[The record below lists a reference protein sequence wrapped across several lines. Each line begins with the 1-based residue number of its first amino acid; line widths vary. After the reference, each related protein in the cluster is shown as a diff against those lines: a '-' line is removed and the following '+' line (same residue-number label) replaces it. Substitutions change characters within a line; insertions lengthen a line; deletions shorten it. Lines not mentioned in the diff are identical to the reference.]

1 MITATYTDLRSN
13 LKDYLDRVVK
23 DSDNVI
29 VNRGGGSA
37 VVIMSMEEYES
48 MVETAYVMSQPDLVE
63 AIRQGD
69 EDVKNAQ
76 AEKQKAESERD
87 ELQRKLDMI
96 TAEAGNKTGWDLVK
110 ACIDPAYAAVLEELT
125 KRLVEKFNLDEL
137 EPQEVLISFFMQYY
151 YNQEWE
157 FSGMPFIMKQSEIL
171 EIVQGVYPDM
181 TAKVLRQALQV
192 KKK

>member
-29 VNRGGGSA
+29 VNRGAGSA

-69 EDVKNAQ
+69 EDVKRGNY
-76 AEKQKAESERD
+76 EVVNID
-87 ELQRKLDMI
+87 EL
-96 TAEAGNKTGWDLVK
+96 
-110 ACIDPAYAAVLEELT
+110 
-125 KRLVEKFNLDEL
+125 
-137 EPQEVLISFFMQYY
+137 
-151 YNQEWE
+151 
-157 FSGMPFIMKQSEIL
+157 
-171 EIVQGVYPDM
+171 
-181 TAKVLRQALQV
+181 
-192 KKK
+192 